1 MSTIIKAIFDSP
13 DFADNAQ
20 AELRRSGIN
29 IRAYKATPIEQQS
42 QDDNGAVLPIMATNS
57 AVYGATAMTTGVI
70 GAGFLA
76 LASDD
81 TRVLKD
87 TMSTEVIAN
96 MTVDDEQ
103 AAAVEAALVSMGGRQ
118 VGVV

>member
-13 DFADNAQ
+13 DSADNAL
-20 AELRRSGIN
+20 AELRRGGLN
-29 IRAYKATPIEQQS
+29 IRAYKSTPIEHQAHG
-42 QDDNGAVLPIMATNS
+42 DDGAVIPIMASNS

-70 GAGFLA
+70 GAGFMT

-87 TMSTEVIAN
+87 TQSTEVIVN

-103 AAAVEAALVSMGGRQ
+103 AQAVEEALVSMGGRQ